1 MVVHA
6 GNLSTPE
13 AKKENSSQVKANPGV
28 HGEFQVSLG
37 YRIRPCLEAGRTG
50 RKGGRKGEE
59 EGREKERRGK
69 EKITH
74 TCKCT

>member
-50 RKGGRKGEE
+50 RKEGRKGEE
-59 EGREKERRGK
+59 EGEREREMGK
-69 EKITH
+69 GKDH
-74 TCKCT
+74 TYM